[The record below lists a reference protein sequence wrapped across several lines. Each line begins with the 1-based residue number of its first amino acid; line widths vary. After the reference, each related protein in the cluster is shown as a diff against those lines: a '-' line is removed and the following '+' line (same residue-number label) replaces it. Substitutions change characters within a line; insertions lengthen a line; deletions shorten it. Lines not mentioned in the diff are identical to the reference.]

1 MDSTGWRSGMAA
13 RAAACALA
21 ASACAGTAWSHALRH
36 EVQVGEAIVVA
47 LRFTDGEPFAF
58 ERYELFRGQGKEPV
72 QTGLTDGAGRLVLL
86 PGTGAA
92 ATGWRLRAYAADG
105 HGIETALA
113 IPQHDGVPSAATE
126 PPTPALPDWERLLAG
141 VCLILGLGLLG
152 RRLLRRPPR

>member
-1 MDSTGWRSGMAA
+1 MDSTRWRGGMAA

-21 ASACAGTAWSHALRH
+21 AWACADTASSHALRH
-36 EVQVGEAIVVA
+36 ELQVGEAIVVA

-58 ERYELFRGQGKEPV
+58 ERYELFRGEGKEPV

-92 ATGWRLRAYAADG
+92 AMGWRLRAYAADG

-113 IPQHDGVPSAATE
+113 IPQHDGVPPAAAE
-126 PPTPALPDWERLLAG
+126 PPAPALPDWGRVVAG